1 MCQYDKIQKDNILK
15 TVPGPLTSGSH
26 TFRYL
31 LLGQMPLV
39 LFYFGHIP
47 REKCPES
54 ECPKILK
61 TTPNNLAKSI
71 WKINGDN
78 IETKISES

>member
-26 TFRYL
+26 TFRHL
-31 LLGQMPLV
+31 PLGQMPLV

-71 WKINGDN
+71 WKINRDN
-78 IETKISES
+78 IETKTSES

>member
-31 LLGQMPLV
+31 LLGQMPRNIV
-39 LFYFGHIP
+39 LLFLSYTQGKVP
-47 REKCPES
+47 GE
-54 ECPKILK
+54 
-61 TTPNNLAKSI
+61 
-71 WKINGDN
+71 
-78 IETKISES
+78 